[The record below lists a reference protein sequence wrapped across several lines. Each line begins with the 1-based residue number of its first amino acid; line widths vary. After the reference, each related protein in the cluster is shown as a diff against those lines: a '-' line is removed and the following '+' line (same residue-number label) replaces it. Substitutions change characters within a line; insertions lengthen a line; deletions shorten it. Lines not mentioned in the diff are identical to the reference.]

1 MSILNEDVINKI
13 YYYYISLSM
22 TKSFNEIHR
31 ELKWHKIHKELKNN
45 NYLNLT
51 DFIFQFEIDFIFI
64 IRIPL
69 LRPVIL

>member
-1 MSILNEDVINKI
+1 MNK
-13 YYYYISLSM
+13 Y
-22 TKSFNEIHR
+22 FNEIHR

-51 DFIFQFEIDFIFI
+51 ESIFSGEIDFIFI

-69 LRPVIL
+69 LVML